1 MAQPPKG
8 AASLSK
14 HIGKGK
20 STINPK
26 ISPEY
31 CRCYIPVKDMET
43 HPKLKNAGI
52 DGATP
57 KKATHPGKK
66 LLK

>member
-14 HIGKGK
+14 NVEKGE

-26 ISPEY
+26 TLRHHRNTVDVTFPQKTWK
-31 CRCYIPVKDMET
+31 P
-43 HPKLKNAGI
+43 KNAGI

-57 KKATHPGKK
+57 KKATHPIINC
-66 LLK
+66 